1 MSASET
7 ILSRIRA
14 GQAVLLSADP
24 ASSLRA
30 SGVALEGVAPLG
42 RLVRERPAEV
52 LRHYEREVTAGVEVV
67 CALTSETMPR
77 ALAQVGMAF
86 RAAALTGSAIE
97 MAMEAAN
104 HAGRPVAVA
113 GLLGGRTGATVAP
126 DRVAEECAM
135 HAARLAAAGCEI
147 ILACSQGPFASRL
160 GRMSAIISASTLR
173 LPTWALV
180 EVREGRTSDGEDLAE
195 CAKSAVD
202 SGAQVVLFEAA
213 TEEDATDAMDR
224 VAGVLGEAKPG
235 VLLADSSASP
245 AVLGPA
251 VLGPA
256 LLGPAVLGP
265 EAWSEAAKRL
275 VSGGAHVIGGGPGTT
290 TDHLAALARSLL
302 GPRVTST
309 WPEPIDAQKSDLAG
323 Q

>member
-1 MSASET
+1 MSASEI

-30 SGVALEGVAPLG
+30 SGVPLEGVAPLG
-42 RLVRERPAEV
+42 RLVRERPGEV
-52 LRHYEREVTAGVEVV
+52 LRHYEREVTAGVEVM

-97 MAMEAAN
+97 MAMDAATR
-104 HAGRPVAVA
+104 AGRPVAVA
-113 GLLGGRTGATVAP
+113 GLLGGRSGATVAP

-180 EVREGRTSDGEDLAE
+180 EAREGKTSDGEDLAE
-195 CAKSAVD
+195 CAKSAED
-202 SGAQVVLFEAA
+202 SGAQVILFEVA
-213 TEEDATDAMDR
+213 TEEEAQGALDR
-224 VAGVLGEAKPG
+224 VVGVLGEAKAG
-235 VLLADSSASP
+235 VLLADGFAS
-245 AVLGPA
+245 
-251 VLGPA
+251 
-256 LLGPAVLGP
+256 P
-265 EAWSEAAKRL
+265 EAWSGAAKRL
-275 VSGGAHVIGGGPGTT
+275 VSSGAHVVGGGPGTT
-290 TDHLAALARSLL
+290 TEHLAALARSLQ
-302 GPRVTST
+302 GPRVTSV
-309 WPEPIDAQKSDLAG
+309 WPEPLDAQKADPAG

>member
-30 SGVALEGVAPLG
+30 SGVVLEGVAPLG
-42 RLVRERPAEV
+42 RLVRERPGEV
-52 LRHYEREVTAGVEVV
+52 LHHYEREVSAGVEVV

-86 RAAALTGSAIE
+86 RSAALTGSAIE
-97 MAMEAAN
+97 MAMDAATR
-104 HAGRPVAVA
+104 AGRPVAVA
-113 GLLGGRTGATVAP
+113 GVLGGRTGATVAP

-180 EVREGRTSDGEDLAE
+180 EVRAGLTSDGEDLAE

-202 SGAQVVLFEAA
+202 SGAQVILFDVAN
-213 TEEDATDAMDR
+213 EEDATDAIDQV
-224 VAGVLGEAKPG
+224 VAVLGEAKPG
-235 VLLADSSASP
+235 VLLADGAGS
-245 AVLGPA
+245 
-251 VLGPA
+251 
-256 LLGPAVLGP
+256 P
-265 EAWSEAAKRL
+265 EAWSDAAKRL
-275 VSGGAHVIGGGPGTT
+275 VSGGAHVVGGGPGTT
-290 TDHLAALARSLL
+290 TEHLAALARSLRRRL
-302 GPRVTST
+302 TST
-309 WPEPIDAQKSDLAG
+309 FPEPIDPQRADSPG
-323 Q
+323 E

>member
-1 MSASET
+1 MSASEI

-14 GQAVLLSADP
+14 GQAVLLSAD
-24 ASSLRA
+24 ATSSLRA
-30 SGVALEGVAPLG
+30 SGVTLEGLAPLG

-52 LRHYEREVTAGVEVV
+52 LHHHEREVMAGVEIV

-86 RAAALTGSAIE
+86 RSAALTGSAIE
-97 MAMEAAN
+97 MAMDAAVR
-104 HAGRPVAVA
+104 AGRPVAVA
-113 GLLGGRTGATVAP
+113 GVLGGRTGAAVAP

-147 ILACSQGPFASRL
+147 ILACSQGPFASKL

-180 EVREGRTSDGEDLAE
+180 EVRGGRTSDGEDLSE

-202 SGAQVVLFEAA
+202 SGAQVVLFDVA
-213 TEEDATDAMDR
+213 TEADAIDALDR

-235 VLLADSSASP
+235 VLLGSGAS
-245 AVLGPA
+245 
-251 VLGPA
+251 
-256 LLGPAVLGP
+256 GP

-275 VSGGAHVIGGGPGTT
+275 VSGGAHVVGGGPGTT
-290 TDHLAALARSLL
+290 TEHLAALARTLQ
-302 GPRVTST
+302 GPRVTSS
-309 WPEPIDAQKSDLAG
+309 WPEPLEAHEPEPAAR
-323 Q
+323 